1 MASATGAASRS
12 SRSATATVC
21 SSPSTQSLL
30 LPVGVPEA
38 ATTVNPVD
46 KVVRISHFADLDAAT
61 VYRLMRLR
69 IEVFV
74 VEQRCPYAELDGR
87 DVEPGTRHL
96 WTTDGDR
103 VTAYLRILV
112 EPDGSYRIGRVCVAE
127 AYRGAGFARR
137 LVVEALTRT
146 AADDPAADVVLDAQ
160 SHLAGWYERLTFCA
174 DGDEFVEDDIPHVPM
189 RLSRPCRSVV

>member
-1 MASATGAASRS
+1 M
-12 SRSATATVC
+12 
-21 SSPSTQSLL
+21 
-30 LPVGVPEA
+30 LPAGVPEA
-38 ATTVNPVD
+38 ATTVDRVD
-46 KVVRISHFADLDAAT
+46 KAVLRISRFADLDAAT

-69 IEVFV
+69 IDVFV

-174 DGDEFVEDDIPHVPM
+174 DGEEFVEDDIPHVPM